1 MALHRD
7 IYWIGRQWAVT
18 GFGMQAVN
26 QKHAGEFDIAIENL
40 WDDDPRI
47 VLRGQKWFNPD
58 DFAKGLAVA
67 QARFPR
73 PLNKP
78 APAPLP
84 VAKMLESITPAAPPQ
99 VIVPTAV
106 PAETPVVAEV
116 PPVVVEAAPEPAQP
130 AEPAPSFTHMSVLGQ
145 AKLSRVWRA
154 QRRR

>member
-58 DFAKGLAVA
+58 DFAKGLAIA
-67 QARFPR
+67 QARYPR

-78 APAPLP
+78 SPAPLP
-84 VAKMLESITPAAPPQ
+84 VERLLQASAPAAPPAAILP
-99 VIVPTAV
+99 VTA
-106 PAETPVVAEV
+106 PIES
-116 PPVVVEAAPEPAQP
+116 PVVVVDVPAVAVEAASEPLP
-130 AEPAPSFTHMSVLGQ
+130 KGPPPSFTPMSVLGQ

-154 QRRR
+154 KRRR

>member
-1 MALHRD
+1 
-7 IYWIGRQWAVT
+7 
-18 GFGMQAVN
+18 MQAVN

-47 VLRGQKWFNPD
+47 ALRGQKWFNPD
-58 DFAKGLAVA
+58 DFAKGLAIA
-67 QARFPR
+67 QARYPR

-84 VAKMLESITPAAPPQ
+84 VERLLQASAPAAPPPP
-99 VIVPTAV
+99 VIPVATPIELPAAV
-106 PAETPVVAEV
+106 AV
-116 PPVVVEAAPEPAQP
+116 PPVVVEAAPEPVQAKQP
-130 AEPAPSFTHMSVLGQ
+130 EPSFTPMSVLGQ

>member
-47 VLRGQKWFNPD
+47 VLHAQKWFNPD

-73 PLNKP
+73 PTNK
-78 APAPLP
+78 PAPLP
-84 VAKMLESITPAAPPQ
+84 VERLLRASAPAAPPPAILP
-99 VIVPTAV
+99 VTAPIELPRIMDV
-106 PAETPVVAEV
+106 PAAA
-116 PPVVVEAAPEPAQP
+116 VEAAPEPLP
-130 AEPAPSFTHMSVLGQ
+130 KDPAPSFTHMSVLGQ

>member
-7 IYWIGRQWAVT
+7 IFWIGRQWAVT
-18 GFGMQAVN
+18 GFGMQAIN

-47 VLRGQKWFNPD
+47 LLRGQKWFNPD

-84 VAKMLESITPAAPPQ
+84 AERLLQASAPAAAPPAILPITAPA
-99 VIVPTAV
+99 VVNVPTV
-106 PAETPVVAEV
+106 I
-116 PPVVVEAAPEPAQP
+116 VEAAPEPKPKAP
-130 AEPAPSFTHMSVLGQ
+130 PPSFTHMSVLGQ

-154 QRRR
+154 QLRR

>member
-7 IYWIGRQWAVT
+7 IFWIGRQWAVT
-18 GFGMQAVN
+18 GFGMQAIN

-47 VLRGQKWFNPD
+47 LLRGQKWFNPD

-84 VAKMLESITPAAPPQ
+84 VEMMLQANAPVATPPVLPVTAPVELPAA
-99 VIVPTAV
+99 VEV
-106 PAETPVVAEV
+106 PA
-116 PPVVVEAAPEPAQP
+116 VVVEAAPGPKP
-130 AEPAPSFTHMSVLGQ
+130 KDPAPSFTHMSVLGQ

>member
-26 QKHAGEFDIAIENL
+26 QKHGGEFDIAIENL

-73 PLNKP
+73 PLNNP

-84 VAKMLESITPAAPPQ
+84 VERLLQASAPAAPPPAILPAAAPIELPA
-99 VIVPTAV
+99 VEDVPT
-106 PAETPVVAEV
+106 VA
-116 PPVVVEAAPEPAQP
+116 VEAAPEPAQP
-130 AEPAPSFTHMSVLGQ
+130 KEPAPSFTHMSVLGQ

>member
-67 QARFPR
+67 QARYPR
-73 PLNKP
+73 PPNKP

-84 VAKMLESITPAAPPQ
+84 VERLLQASAPAAPPAPTPAAIPVSAAPAAPPA
-99 VIVPTAV
+99 VI
-106 PAETPVVAEV
+106 
-116 PPVVVEAAPEPAQP
+116 EAAPEPAQP
-130 AEPAPSFTHMSVLGQ
+130 KPPEPSFTHMSVLGQ
-145 AKLSRVWRA
+145 AKLMRVWQA
-154 QRRR
+154 RRRR

>member
-7 IYWIGRQWAVT
+7 IYWIGRQWAVR
-18 GFGMQAVN
+18 GFGVQAVN
-26 QKHAGEFDIAIENL
+26 QKHGGEFDIAIENL

-84 VAKMLESITPAAPPQ
+84 VERLLQASAPAAPAPAILP
-99 VIVPTAV
+99 VAV
-106 PAETPVVAEV
+106 PAEVPAVVDVPPAVVA
-116 PPVVVEAAPEPAQP
+116 AAPEPAQP
-130 AEPAPSFTHMSVLGQ
+130 QEPAPSFTHMSVLGQ